1 MATHQE
7 TMSNIHMLLTR
18 YLTAEC
24 YIELFTNQGILQDY
38 IPHVWERGTS
48 STGKYH
54 QRENGEIDSI
64 ADHTYEMMYAAVKTF
79 KLFGSSRVGG
89 LDEDSLG
96 LNSIVLSLYL
106 HDITKYG
113 EDGKLVHTSKT
124 HDKES
129 GLFVMKHKEV
139 LSKHTLF
146 EKLYDSVRFHSG
158 RWSTDFDVSKFSNM
172 PFFIHTLDMLSTYNC
187 LTTYKLDPEVL
198 FKNYP
203 HKLKLYTE
211 FLEQTQNGGP
221 IVNS

>member
-1 MATHQE
+1 
-7 TMSNIHMLLTR
+7 
-18 YLTAEC
+18 
-24 YIELFTNQGILQDY
+24 
-38 IPHVWERGTS
+38 
-48 STGKYH
+48 
-54 QRENGEIDSI
+54 
-64 ADHTYEMMYAAVKTF
+64 
-79 KLFGSSRVGG
+79 
-89 LDEDSLG
+89 
-96 LNSIVLSLYL
+96 
-106 HDITKYG
+106 
-113 EDGKLVHTSKT
+113 
-124 HDKES
+124 
-129 GLFVMKHKEV
+129 MKHKEV